1 MTKISKKINE
11 ARIIKGLTQE
21 ELAELSSVNL
31 RTIQRLENNE
41 TVPRGKTLNLIC
53 DALQIN
59 AEDLR
64 IQDKTSFDKYLT
76 IATNIFFLGVL
87 NFALMGVFGYLLL
100 DSEATM
106 NSRFAGFLLSFF
118 IPIFIVYKTEHMNP
132 LERLLKFGS
141 GFMLYI
147 ILVLFWAGFATGFL
161 TGLFPCLIISLAI
174 LYYGSYVTNK

>member
-1 MTKISKKINE
+1 MSKISKKINE

-41 TVPRGKTLNLIC
+41 TAPRGKTLNLIC

-59 AEDLR
+59 VEELR
-64 IQDKTSFDKYLT
+64 IEDKPNFNKYLT
-76 IATNIFFLGVL
+76 VITNIFFFAIL

-100 DSEATM
+100 DSEATL

-118 IPIFIVYKTEHMNP
+118 IPIFIVYKTEQMTSV
-132 LERLLKFGS
+132 ERLLKFGS
-141 GFMLYI
+141 GFIIYI
-147 ILVLFWAGFATGFL
+147 IMVLIKVGFAIGFL
-161 TGLFPCLIISLAI
+161 TGLLPCLVISLVI
-174 LYYGSYVTNK
+174 LYYGSHVTNK